1 MKIMATFEYLLII
14 SPNKRIKR
22 YVMKL
27 KKKFADRYGCEKAA
41 GLIPHITMANWLQ
54 SGYHEARIIANIRR
68 FAETVN
74 PFLAQFD
81 GLGKFYNRGKDNSK
95 TIVVNVFNKE
105 SFAHI
110 SKGLNRSSRHLL
122 KKFATFPSTAHL
134 TIARSMESEQFE
146 RAWSE
151 WKDKEYKAYCEVSG
165 MILLRR
171 ELFKEGHGTYKP
183 IATFPFAGKQPHIQQ
198 LELGF

>member
-1 MKIMATFEYLLII
+1 MAAFEYLLII
-14 SPNKRIKR
+14 SPNERIKH

-27 KKKFADRYGCEKAA
+27 KKLFADRYGCEKAA

-54 SGYHEARIIANIRR
+54 SDYREDRVVASIKR
-68 FAETVN
+68 FTETVN

-81 GLGKFYNRGKDNSK
+81 GLGQFDNRGKDNSK
-95 TIVVNVFNKE
+95 TIFVNVFKKE

-110 SKGLNRSSRHLL
+110 SKGLKRSSCHLL
-122 KKFATFPSTAHL
+122 KKQVTFPSTAHL
-134 TIARSMESEQFE
+134 TIARSMESEQFK

-151 WKDKEYKAYCEVSG
+151 WKDKEYKAYCKVSG

-171 ELFKEGHGTYKP
+171 ELYKEGHGTYEP

-198 LELGF
+198 LEFGF

>member
-1 MKIMATFEYLLII
+1 MKTMNIFEYLLII
-14 SPNKRIKR
+14 SPDEEIKS
-22 YVMKL
+22 YVMRL
-27 KKKFADRYGCEKAA
+27 KKLFADRYGCKKAA
-41 GLIPHITMANWLQ
+41 GLIPHITMGNWLR
-54 SGYHEARIIANIRR
+54 SHYDEERIIANIKR
-68 FAETVN
+68 FAETAN

-81 GLGKFYNRGKDNSK
+81 GLGKFDNHAKDNFK
-95 TIVVNVFNKE
+95 TIFVNVFNKE

-122 KKFATFPSTAHL
+122 KKFATFPGTAHL

-151 WKDKEYKAYCEVSG
+151 WENEEFKAYCEVSG

-171 ELFKEGHGTYKP
+171 ELYKDGHGTYET
-183 IATFPFAGKQPHIQQ
+183 IATFPFAGKEPHIQQ
-198 LELGF
+198 LKLGF